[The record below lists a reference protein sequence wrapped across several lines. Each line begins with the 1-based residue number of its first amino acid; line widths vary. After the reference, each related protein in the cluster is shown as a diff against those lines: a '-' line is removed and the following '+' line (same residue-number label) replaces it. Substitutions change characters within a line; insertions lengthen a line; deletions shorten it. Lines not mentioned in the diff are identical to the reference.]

1 MKIKYTPNLNWR
13 LPAPKLAGE
22 KSYLSLSGNNWNDFG
37 VLSKLNSTLVI
48 DGAVQPVE
56 FSLKVLITD
65 CDYTANR
72 LDELCAAGWNGEF
85 PIPNVDYVSVP
96 TDVDFYKILQS
107 KLDESA
113 SQKVLLNLRDAGYLI
128 NVIRDD
134 AAKVL
139 SDVSAFSSSLLR
151 DSGSNKSFQDGWRL
165 FVGQESQI
173 RDFTLNILTTEY
185 DSKPIPFRFESG
197 LLPYDVNVLIG
208 PNGIG
213 KSYCL
218 RSLVEYWLKTGMG
231 DKKTLDGLGHEPFD
245 VRPNINRLILVSY
258 SPFEEFSLGLTTE
271 DKVSDK
277 TSYRYFGFRQKRE
290 NDSKRINQKK
300 GQNGRIRINLTKP
313 KGERVRIN
321 RNLPKFEASH
331 SLIDAIFEDEKYKGE
346 SWWVNK
352 FAAVESALKVALDFD
367 HLAIKV
373 NMDKAGGIL
382 DGFPSIINGEDY
394 LELNGLIGAKYE
406 KAVFKSICNFTDGI
420 QFIKDNK
427 VKGLSS
433 GQQLFSYIAI
443 NVVGA
448 IREHSL
454 IVIDEPELFLHPT
467 LEIEFISLLK
477 VILKPFKSKAILATH
492 SLAVVREVPSKCVH
506 IFRNEGSGLEI
517 VPPPFETFG
526 GSVQRISSYV
536 FGDKSVSKPFDEW
549 VEQQMKDNPDAEKLI
564 SDLGDEINEELMMKI
579 LSLGRQYRGR

>member
-13 LPAPKLAGE
+13 IPAPKLAGE
-22 KSYLSLSGNNWNDFG
+22 ESFLSLSGNNFDDFDTQ
-37 VLSKLNSTLVI
+37 STLNSILVI
-48 DGAVQPVE
+48 DGVVQPVD
-56 FSLKVLITD
+56 FSLKVLIAG
-65 CDYTANR
+65 CDYTAKR
-72 LDELCAAGWNGEF
+72 LDELCAAGWDGEF
-85 PIPNVDYVSVP
+85 PIPSVDYVSVP
-96 TDVDFYKILQS
+96 TDVDFYKVLYS
-107 KLDESA
+107 KLGDRVSIEALS
-113 SQKVLLNLRDAGYLI
+113 NLRDAGYLI
-128 NVIRDD
+128 NVI
-134 AAKVL
+134 
-139 SDVSAFSSSLLR
+139 SDVKAKALAETSEFSNSLLR
-151 DSGSNKSFQDGWRL
+151 ESGSNKSFQDGWRL

-173 RDFTLNILTTEY
+173 RDFTLNILTPEY
-185 DSKPIPFRFESG
+185 DSKPIPFRFESS
-197 LLPYDVNVLIG
+197 LLPYDINVLIG

-218 RSLVEYWLKTGMG
+218 RALVEYWLKTGMG

-258 SPFEEFSLGLTTE
+258 SPFEEFSLGLTAE
-271 DKVSDK
+271 DEVADRS
-277 TSYRYFGFRQKRE
+277 SYRYFGFRQKRDD
-290 NDSKRINQKK
+290 DS
-300 GQNGRIRINLTKP
+300 IRIEPEKLE
-313 KGERVRIN
+313 GDRIRIN

-331 SLIDAIFEDEKYKGE
+331 SLIDAIFEDEKYKDE

-352 FAAVESALKVALDFD
+352 FEAVESALKVALDFD

-382 DGFPSIINGEDY
+382 DGFPSIINGENY
-394 LELNGLIGAKYE
+394 LELNGLIGAKYG
-406 KAVFKSICNFTDGI
+406 KAAFKSICNFTDGI

-549 VEQQMKDNPDAEKLI
+549 VEQQMKDNPDAKKLI

>member
-1 MKIKYTPNLNWR
+1 MRIKYTPNLSWR
-13 LPAPKLAGE
+13 LPAPQLAGE
-22 KSYLSLSGNNWNDFG
+22 ENYLSLSGNDWDDFG
-37 VLSKLNSTLVI
+37 IQSKLNATVVLGGVKQ
-48 DGAVQPVE
+48 AVA
-56 FSLKVLITD
+56 FSLKVLIAD
-65 CDYTANR
+65 CNYTAKR

-85 PIPNVDYVSVP
+85 PIPGVDYVSVP
-96 TDVDFYKILQS
+96 TDVDFYKVVHS
-107 KLDESA
+107 KLDVKA
-113 SQKVLLNLRDAGYLI
+113 SVEVLINLRDAGYLI
-128 NVIRDD
+128 NVIN
-134 AAKVL
+134 
-139 SDVSAFSSSLLR
+139 DVKANTLTETPEFANSLLR
-151 DSGSNKSFQDGWRL
+151 DSGSNKSYQDGWRL
-165 FVGQESQI
+165 FAGQESQI
-173 RDFTLNILTTEY
+173 RDFTLNILTHEY
-185 DSKPIPFRFESG
+185 ESKAIPFRFESS

-218 RSLVEYWLKTGMG
+218 RALVEYWLKTGMG

-258 SPFEEFSLGLTTE
+258 SPFEEFSLGLTAE
-271 DKVSDK
+271 DKVADRS
-277 TSYRYFGFRQKRE
+277 SYRYFGFRQKRDD
-290 NDSKRINQKK
+290 DS
-300 GQNGRIRINLTKP
+300 IRIEPEKLE
-313 KGERVRIN
+313 GDRIRIN

-331 SLIDAIFEDEKYKGE
+331 SLIDAIFEDEKYKDE

-352 FAAVESALKVALDFD
+352 FEAVESALKVALHFD

-382 DGFPSIINGEDY
+382 DSFPSIINGENY
-394 LELNGLIGAKYE
+394 LELNGLIGAKYKKE
-406 KAVFKSICNFTDGI
+406 SFKSICNFSDGI

-433 GQQLFSYIAI
+433 GQQLFSYIVI

-517 VPPPFETFG
+517 VPL
-526 GSVQRISSYV
+526 RL
-536 FGDKSVSKPFDEW
+536 
-549 VEQQMKDNPDAEKLI
+549 KLLVGVC
-564 SDLGDEINEELMMKI
+564 SEYLLMYLVTNLYLNHSM
-579 LSLGRQYRGR
+579 SG

>member
-13 LPAPKLAGE
+13 TPAPKLAE
-22 KSYLSLSGNNWNDFG
+22 EESFLSLSGNNFDDFDTQ
-37 VLSKLNSTLVI
+37 STLNSILVI
-48 DGAVQPVE
+48 EGIVQPVD
-56 FSLKVLITD
+56 FSLKVLIAG
-65 CDYTANR
+65 CDYTAKR
-72 LDELCAAGWNGEF
+72 LDELCAAGWDGEF
-85 PIPNVDYVSVP
+85 PIPNVDYVSLP
-96 TDVDFYKILQS
+96 TDVDFYKILLS
-107 KLDESA
+107 KLGV
-113 SQKVLLNLRDAGYLI
+113 KVSVEALSNLRDAGYLI
-128 NVIRDD
+128 NVMG
-134 AAKVL
+134 ASEAKAL
-139 SDVSAFSSSLLR
+139 TETSEFSNSLLR
-151 DSGSNKSFQDGWRL
+151 ESGSNKSFQDGWRL

-173 RDFTLNILTTEY
+173 RDFTLNILTPEY
-185 DSKPIPFRFESG
+185 DSKPIPFRFESN

-213 KSYCL
+213 KSYSL
-218 RSLVEYWLKTGMG
+218 KALVEYWLKTGIG
-231 DKKTLDGLGHEPFD
+231 DKETLDGSGHEPFD

-258 SPFEEFSLGLTTE
+258 SPFEEFSLGLTAE
-271 DKVSDK
+271 DKVVDRS
-277 TSYRYFGFRQKRE
+277 SYQYFGFRQKRE
-290 NDSKRINQKK
+290 DDTI
-300 GQNGRIRINLTKP
+300 
-313 KGERVRIN
+313 RIN

-373 NMDKAGGIL
+373 NMSKAGGIL

>member
-1 MKIKYTPNLNWR
+1 M
-13 LPAPKLAGE
+13 
-22 KSYLSLSGNNWNDFG
+22 
-37 VLSKLNSTLVI
+37 
-48 DGAVQPVE
+48 
-56 FSLKVLITD
+56 LIAD
-65 CDYTANR
+65 CDYTASR
-72 LDELCAAGWNGEF
+72 LNELCAEGWSGEF
-85 PIPNVDYVSVP
+85 PIPNIDYISVP
-96 TDVDFYKILQS
+96 TDINFYKILHS
-107 KLDESA
+107 KFDHS
-113 SQKVLLNLRDAGYLI
+113 SSHHVLHNLRDAGYLI
-128 NVIRDD
+128 YVIKDD
-134 AAKVL
+134 AAKEL
-139 SDVSAFSSSLLR
+139 SQLSAFSNSLLR
-151 DSGSNKSFQDGWRL
+151 DSGSNMSFQDGWRL
-165 FVGQESQI
+165 FVGEESQI
-173 RDFTLNILTTEY
+173 RDFTLNILTSEY
-185 DSKPIPFRFESG
+185 ESKPIPFRFESS

-231 DKKTLDGLGHEPFD
+231 DKKTLDGLSHEPFD
-245 VRPNINRLILVSY
+245 IRPNINRLILVSY
-258 SPFEEFSLGLTTE
+258 SPFEEFSLGLTAE
-271 DKVSDK
+271 DEVADRS
-277 TSYRYFGFRQKRE
+277 SYRYFGFRQKRE
-290 NDSKRINQKK
+290 DDTINIEREKLEGDRI
-300 GQNGRIRINLTKP
+300 
-313 KGERVRIN
+313 RIN

-352 FAAVESALKVALDFD
+352 FSAIESALKVALDFD

-373 NMDKAGGIL
+373 NMSKAGGIL
-382 DGFPSIINGEDY
+382 ADFPKIINGEDY
-394 LELNGLIGAKYE
+394 LELNEFIGAKYE
-406 KAVFKSICNFTDGI
+406 KPTFKSICNFTDGI

-506 IFRNEGSGLEI
+506 IFRNEGYGLEI

-549 VEQQMKDNPDAEKLI
+549 VEMQMNENPDAEKLI
-564 SDLGDEINEELMMKI
+564 SDLGDEINEELTMKI
-579 LSLGRQYRGR
+579 LSLGRKHSGR

>member
-1 MKIKYTPNLNWR
+1 MKIKYTSNQSWKETPHDLV
-13 LPAPKLAGE
+13 GE
-22 KSYLSLSGNNWNDFG
+22 DNYISLSGNDWDDYSIQ
-37 VLSKLNSTLVI
+37 SKLNAIVVLGGVKQSVI
-48 DGAVQPVE
+48 
-56 FSLKVLITD
+56 FSFKVLIAGCSD
-65 CDYTANR
+65 TAKR
-72 LDELCAAGWNGEF
+72 LNELCAAGWDGFF
-85 PIPNVDYVSVP
+85 PIPDIDYVSVP
-96 TDVDFYKILQS
+96 NDIDFYKVLHS
-107 KLDESA
+107 KLDRNANHE
-113 SQKVLLNLRDAGYLI
+113 VLSNLRDAGYLI
-128 NVIRDD
+128 YVLGDD
-134 AAKVL
+134 AAKIL
-139 SDVSAFSSSLLR
+139 SEVPAFSSSLLR
-151 DSGSNKSFQDGWRL
+151 DSGSSKSFQDGWRL
-165 FVGQESQI
+165 FVGEESQI
-173 RDFTLNILTTEY
+173 RDFTLNILTPEY
-185 DSKPIPFRFESG
+185 DSKPIPFRFESN

-218 RSLVEYWLKTGMG
+218 RALVEYWLKTGMG
-231 DKKTLDGLGHEPFD
+231 DKVTLDGLGHVPFD

-271 DKVSDK
+271 DMVSDK

-290 NDSKRINQKK
+290 DN
-300 GQNGRIRINLTKP
+300 T
-313 KGERVRIN
+313 VRIN

-331 SLIDAIFEDEKYKGE
+331 SLINAIFEDEKFKTE
-346 SWWVNK
+346 SWWINK
-352 FAAVESALKVALDFD
+352 FKAVESALKVALDFD

-373 NMDKAGGIL
+373 NMSKAGGIL

-406 KAVFKSICNFTDGI
+406 KEAFKSICNFTDGI

-433 GQQLFSYIAI
+433 GQQLFCYIVI

-506 IFRNEGSGLEI
+506 IFRNEGYGLEV

-549 VEQQMKDNPDAEKLI
+549 VELQMKENPDAEKLI

>member
-1 MKIKYTPNLNWR
+1 MKIKYTPNRSWR
-13 LPAPKLAGE
+13 LNPPELVGE
-22 KSYLSLSGNNWNDFG
+22 DSYLSLSGNNWDDFG
-37 VLSKLNSTLVI
+37 TQSTLNSTLVI
-48 DGAVQPVE
+48 AGAVQPVD
-56 FSLKVLITD
+56 FSLKLLITD
-65 CDYTANR
+65 CDYTANK

-85 PIPNVDYVSVP
+85 PIPDVDYVSVP
-96 TDVDFYKILQS
+96 TDVDLYKVLHS
-107 KLDESA
+107 KLDEQVA
-113 SQKVLLNLRDAGYLI
+113 LKVLLNLRDAGYLV
-128 NVIRDD
+128 NVIGDTE
-134 AAKVL
+134 AKVL
-139 SDVSAFSSSLLR
+139 VKTSEFSNSLLR
-151 DSGSNKSFQDGWRL
+151 DSGSSKSYQDGWRL
-165 FVGQESQI
+165 FVGEESQI
-173 RDFTLNILTTEY
+173 RDFKLNILTPEWE
-185 DSKPIPFRFESG
+185 SKSIPFRFESG

-218 RSLVEYWLKTGMG
+218 KALVEYWLKTGMG
-231 DKKTLDGLGHEPFD
+231 DKKTLDGLEHEPFD

-258 SPFEEFSLGLTTE
+258 SPFEEFSLGLTAE
-271 DKVSDK
+271 DEVADRS
-277 TSYRYFGFRQKRE
+277 SYRYFGFRQKRE
-290 NDSKRINQKK
+290 DDTI
-300 GQNGRIRINLTKP
+300 
-313 KGERVRIN
+313 RIN

-352 FAAVESALKVALDFD
+352 FEAVESALKVALDFD

-373 NMDKAGGIL
+373 DLSKAGGIL
-382 DGFPSIINGEDY
+382 DSFPSIINGEDY
-394 LELNGLIGAKYE
+394 LELNGLVGAKYE
-406 KAVFKSICNFTDGI
+406 KEVFKSICNFTDGI

-433 GQQLFSYIAI
+433 GQQLFSYIVI

-492 SLAVVREVPSKCVH
+492 SLAVVREVPSKCIH
-506 IFRNEGSGLEI
+506 IFRHEGNGLEI

-536 FGDKSVSKPFDEW
+536 FGDKSVSKPFDDWLE
-549 VEQQMKDNPDAEKLI
+549 EKMQEAPDAEQLI
-564 SDLGDEINEELMMKI
+564 RELGDEINEELIMKI
-579 LSLGRQYRGR
+579 LSLGRKYSGS